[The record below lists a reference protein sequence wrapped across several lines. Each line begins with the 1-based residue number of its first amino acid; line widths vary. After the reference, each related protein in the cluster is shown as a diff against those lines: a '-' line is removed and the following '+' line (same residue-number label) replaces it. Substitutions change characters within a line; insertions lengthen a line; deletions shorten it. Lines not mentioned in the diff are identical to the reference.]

1 MVSAINTGHSKLNSW
16 KGEFIMTNTKK
27 KNKNKAKLLSAVG
40 MLTVSAA
47 MLVSSTFAWFSMNKE
62 VRAQTMS
69 ISAKSDSTFLLI
81 SKTNTSASDIQ
92 TEKNTL
98 VDNLA
103 DAADKTTLIPSTPA
117 VEADLTTYATK
128 LDGASAITDRDT
140 AAVESNWWT
149 ANSDDPGDAT
159 NHTINVEKLT
169 STNFSDYVIKKTVYL
184 TVAKGANN
192 ANNLSI
198 TPTFAK
204 TGTNDQTDYTGV
216 KVLVATSDGGFAT
229 LTKDSTK
236 TDIKGSNTA
245 LTDTTVLTVDL
256 YIYYDGKDSTVY
268 SNNYDK
274 LAGAD
279 VTFTFEVEPVVPTT

>member
-1 MVSAINTGHSKLNSW
+1 
-16 KGEFIMTNTKK
+16 MTNTKK
-27 KNKNKAKLLSAVG
+27 KNGNKRKLLGAVG

-47 MLVSSTFAWFSMNKE
+47 MLVSSTFAWFSMNKK
-62 VRAQTMS
+62 VTAQTMT

-81 SKTNTSASDIQ
+81 SKTNTAAADIQ
-92 TEKNTL
+92 AEKKTL
-98 VDNLA
+98 VNDLA
-103 DAADKTTLIPSTPA
+103 DTADKTTLIPSTPA
-117 VEADLTTYATK
+117 VSDDLTTYATP
-128 LDGASAITDRDT
+128 LTGAYAITNQAT
-140 AAVESNWWT
+140 AAVQSNWWT
-149 ANSDDPGDAT
+149 ANSSDPANAT
-159 NHTINVEKLT
+159 TNTINVTKLT
-169 STNFSDYVIKKTVYL
+169 ADNFSEYVIKKTVYL

-192 ANNLSI
+192 ATNLSV
-198 TPTFAK
+198 TPTFTK
-204 TGTNDQTDYTGV
+204 KEGTATDYSGV

-279 VTFTFEVEPVVPTT
+279 VTFDFEVEPIVPTT